1 MSPMRKNVLVL
12 CGLLSTIVCAE
23 QTAEARKVAAEREQQ
38 RASLMQIQDS
48 LRREREA
55 RDAKKQAVRSAV
67 PKPPPQPDFSFLTNV
82 PPATILNSGYP
93 VGTTLER
100 KTDTFIS
107 SDDPKARNVIIY
119 LPCRSADAQDGEH
132 VGFFWRPFLITPDG
146 RIKAIGP
153 EMKIGTSVYTDQG

>member
-1 MSPMRKNVLVL
+1 MKAFVIILFASA
-12 CGLLSTIVCAE
+12 LSVIAE
-23 QTAEARKVAAEREQQ
+23 TGDVVQASRESARAELQAHHDAIKAE
-38 RASLMQIQDS
+38 MQNA
-48 LRREREA
+48 REA
-55 RDAKKQAVRSAV
+55 KKPAFRTAV

-119 LPCRSADAQDGEH
+119 LPCRSVNAQDGEH
-132 VGFFWRPFLITPDG
+132 TGFFWRPFLITPDG